1 MPTIKDVARH
11 AGVTHAVVS
20 RILNG
25 DTTLRVRPETRARVL
40 AAAAELEYI
49 PHHAAKALRE
59 SRAGA
64 IGLAVHD
71 LSNPVYGEVI
81 KGAQEALGA
90 HHSVLMLADAAELHR
105 DASAFRRF
113 VASGA
118 IDALLLLPAGDDSD
132 TEIAREAAAKIPT
145 VLVNERSADYQS
157 VSADEWAAGALAVR
171 HLTGLGHREIG
182 LLHLD
187 GTTRRGQDRIEGHV
201 AGLRELGLELDPRWL
216 RDGGHEP
223 ESGRRALL
231 GLAEDG
237 PLPTAVVVHSV
248 QAAVGVLVAA
258 KELGMELPRELSI
271 VGFHDMRFAA
281 YLEPSLTVV
290 RMGLREMGAAAVETA
305 MRLLD
310 GQPVDKH
317 VQVTEPGPVLVAR
330 ESTAPPRGAGTESPK
345 GAAPSAP
352 PA

>member
-25 DTTLRVRPETRARVL
+25 DTSLRVRPETRERVL

-81 KGAQEALGA
+81 KGAQEALSA

-105 DASAFRRF
+105 DAAAFRRF

-132 TEIAREAAAKIPT
+132 AAIARDAAARIPT

-157 VSADEWAAGALAVR
+157 VSADEYAAGALAVE
-171 HLTGLGHREIG
+171 HLAGLGHRDIG

-187 GTTRRGQDRIEGHV
+187 GATRRGSDRIDGHV
-201 AGLRELGLELDPRWL
+201 AGLREHGLELDERWVL
-216 RDGGHEP
+216 DGGHEP
-223 ESGRRALL
+223 ETGREALREL
-231 GLAEDG
+231 VARG
-237 PLPTAVVVHSV
+237 PLPSAVVVHSV
-248 QAAVGVLVAA
+248 QAAVGVLLGA
-258 KELGMELPRELSI
+258 KGLGIQVPEELSI

-281 YLEPSLTVV
+281 YLEPALTVV
-290 RMGLREMGAAAVETA
+290 RLGLREMGAAAVETA

-310 GQPVDKH
+310 GQAVERH
-317 VQVTEPGPVLVAR
+317 VKVTEPAPSLVVR
-330 ESTAPPRGAGTESPK
+330 GSTSPPR
-345 GAAPSAP
+345 
-352 PA
+352 PAVTPEAR